1 MTKQKITQI
10 PDIFNAATFDEI
22 KSALTD
28 WMRNQEEF
36 KDFDFNGAGINVL
49 MDLLAYNTLYIQQF
63 ANAALYESFIRTA
76 IKRSSVVQAA
86 QD

>member
-28 WMRNQEEF
+28 WMKNQEEF
-36 KDFDFNGAGINVL
+36 KDYDFNGAGL
-49 MDLLAYNTLYIQQF
+49 M
-63 ANAALYESFIRTA
+63 S
-76 IKRSSVVQAA
+76 
-86 QD
+86 

>member
-36 KDFDFNGAGINVL
+36 KDYDFSGAGINVL
-49 MDLLAYNTLYIQQF
+49 MDLLAYNTLYIH
-63 ANAALYESFIRTA
+63 NLPKPLLHVSH
-76 IKRSSVVQAA
+76 SS
-86 QD
+86 